1 MLAKRECQS
10 TLMLSG
16 APLSRAS
23 PLPQG
28 QLQAAGRVVYDCS
41 MEIVMSRFSAVPCLS
56 PAQAS
61 YALNESGVRFRHATA
76 ILCGAL
82 LAPSALAD
90 DHAGHSEELSPT
102 VITAVAPSSP
112 LTIVTNP
119 KDPRQPVPAS
129 DGADYLKTIPG
140 FAMVRNGGT
149 NGDPVLRGMFG
160 SRLNILTNGSM
171 MLGACPG
178 RMDAPTSYISP
189 ETYDRLTVIK
199 GPQTVLWGP
208 GSSAGTI
215 LFDRE
220 PEHFGELGTR
230 VNASVLAGSY
240 GRFDKLVDAAAG
252 GQSGYVRVIGNTA
265 HSDDYQDGNNDT
277 VASRYDKWNGDVAIG
292 WTPNTDTLLELT
304 AGRGDGEARY
314 AGRGM
319 DGSQFLRESLG
330 LRFEQSNIGEVLDK
344 VEAQIYYNYADHVM
358 DNYTLRTPSG
368 TGMMSGPMASNVDRR
383 TLGARV
389 KGTWRWA
396 DVQLISGIDAQ
407 TNEHRQRGAMGVDTY
422 KDLPYTKDADFHNY
436 GVFGELTW
444 YAADRDRLIN
454 GARLDRASAKDF
466 RQTIGSGMMTR
477 PNPTADDTRAD
488 TLPSGFIRYEHD
500 LADSPTTLYAGLGHT
515 QRFPDYWEL
524 FSPKSGPAGS
534 VNAFDSIKPEKTTQL
549 DFGLQYKTEDL
560 EAWTSAYVGQVRD
573 YILFNYTPT
582 MMGTTSQAENID
594 ARIMGGELGAAYN
607 LTDNWKADATL
618 AYAWGKNSSDGSALP
633 QMPPLDARF
642 GLTYSE
648 DNWSAGALWRV
659 VAAQNRIDQ
668 NKGNVVGKDFG
679 KTPGFGVFSLNGA
692 YRINS
697 NWKVSS
703 GVDNLFGKAY
713 AEHLNLA
720 GNAGFGYPAN
730 DPQAIK
736 EPGRTLWTKVD
747 MSF

>member
-1 MLAKRECQS
+1 
-10 TLMLSG
+10 
-16 APLSRAS
+16 
-23 PLPQG
+23 
-28 QLQAAGRVVYDCS
+28 
-41 MEIVMSRFSAVPCLS
+41 MSRFTAVPCAES
-56 PAQAS
+56 ARAHF
-61 YALNESGVRFRHATA
+61 ALNESPIRCRHAIA
-76 ILCGAL
+76 VLCGVL
-82 LAPSALAD
+82 LTPLALAD
-90 DHAGHSEELSPT
+90 AHAGHEHELSPT
-102 VITAVAPSSP
+102 VITAIAPSSP

-129 DGADYLKTIPG
+129 DGGDYLKTIPG
-140 FAMVRNGGT
+140 FALVRNGGT

-189 ETYDRLTVIK
+189 ETYDSLTVIK

-208 GSSAGTI
+208 GASAGTV

-220 PEHFGELGTR
+220 PENFGELGTR
-230 VNASVLAGSY
+230 VNASLLAGSH
-240 GRFDKLVDAAAG
+240 GRFDKVVDAAAG
-252 GQSGYVRVIGNTA
+252 GPLGYVRVIGNTA
-265 HSDDYQDGNNDT
+265 HSDDYRDGNNDI
-277 VASRYDKWNGDVAIG
+277 VASRYDKWNGDIALG
-292 WTPNTDTLLELT
+292 WTPDADTLIELT
-304 AGRGDGEARY
+304 AGKGDGEARY

-330 LRFEQSNIGEVLDK
+330 LRLEKSNISEVLEK
-344 VEAQIYYNYADHVM
+344 LEAQVYYNYADHVM

-368 TGMMSGPMASNVDRR
+368 TGMMAGPMASNVDRR
-383 TLGARV
+383 TLGARI
-389 KGTWRWA
+389 KATWRWA
-396 DVQLISGIDAQ
+396 DVQLITGLDAQ
-407 TNEHRQRGAMGVDTY
+407 TNEHRQRSSMGIDTY
-422 KDLPYTKDADFHNY
+422 KELPYSKDADFHNY
-436 GVFGELTW
+436 GVFSEMTW
-444 YAADRDRLIN
+444 YATERDRLIT
-454 GARLDRASAKDF
+454 GARVDRASAKDY
-466 RQTIGSGMMTR
+466 RQTTGSGMMSR
-477 PNPTADDTRAD
+477 PNQTADDSRAD
-488 TLPSGFIRYEHD
+488 TLPSGFVRYEHD
-500 LADSPTTLYAGLGHT
+500 LADSPTTLYAGLGHA

-534 VNAFDSIKPEKTTQL
+534 VNAFDSIKPEKTTQF
-549 DFGLQYKTEDL
+549 DVGVNYKSADL
-560 EAWTSAYVGQVRD
+560 EAWASGYIGVVRD
-573 YILFNYTPT
+573 YILFDYTPG
-582 MMGTTSQAENID
+582 MMGMSTSRAENID

-648 DNWSAGALWRV
+648 AKWSAGALWRV
-659 VAAQNRIDQ
+659 VAAQHRIDA
-668 NKGNVVGKDFG
+668 NKGNVVGKDYAQSS
-679 KTPGFGVFSLNGA
+679 GFGVFSLNGA
-692 YRINS
+692 YRINQH
-697 NWKVSS
+697 WKVSS

-730 DPQAIK
+730 DPQAIN

>member
-1 MLAKRECQS
+1 
-10 TLMLSG
+10 
-16 APLSRAS
+16 
-23 PLPQG
+23 
-28 QLQAAGRVVYDCS
+28 
-41 MEIVMSRFSAVPCLS
+41 MSRFTAVLCAESAR
-56 PAQAS
+56 AHF
-61 YALNESGVRFRHATA
+61 ALNESRIRCRHAIA
-76 ILCGAL
+76 VLCGVL
-82 LAPSALAD
+82 LTPLALAD
-90 DHAGHSEELSPT
+90 DHTGHGNELSPT
-102 VITAVAPSSP
+102 VITAIAPSSP

-129 DGADYLKTIPG
+129 DGGDYLKTIPG
-140 FAMVRNGGT
+140 FALVRNGGT

-189 ETYDRLTVIK
+189 ETYDKLTVIK

-208 GSSAGTI
+208 GASAGTV

-220 PEHFGELGTR
+220 PENFGELGTR
-230 VNASVLAGSY
+230 VNASILAGSH
-240 GRFDKLVDAAAG
+240 GRFDKVVDAAAG
-252 GQSGYVRVIGNTA
+252 GPLGYVRVIGNTA
-265 HSDDYQDGNNDT
+265 HSDDYRDGNNDI
-277 VASRYDKWNGDVAIG
+277 VASRYDKWNGDVALG
-292 WTPNTDTLLELT
+292 WTPDADTLIELT
-304 AGRGDGEARY
+304 AGKGDGEARY

-330 LRFEQSNIGEVLDK
+330 LRLEKSNISEVLEK
-344 VEAQIYYNYADHVM
+344 LEAQVYYNYADHVM

-368 TGMMSGPMASNVDRR
+368 TGMMAGPMASNVDRR
-383 TLGARV
+383 TLGARI
-389 KGTWRWA
+389 KATWRWA
-396 DVQLISGIDAQ
+396 DVQLITGLDAQ
-407 TNEHRQRGAMGVDTY
+407 TNEHRQRSSMGIDTY
-422 KDLPYTKDADFHNY
+422 KDLPYSKDADFHNY
-436 GVFGELTW
+436 GVFSEMTW
-444 YAADRDRLIN
+444 YAAERDRLIT
-454 GARLDRASAKDF
+454 GARVDRASAKDY
-466 RQTIGSGMMTR
+466 RQTTGSGMMSR

-500 LADSPTTLYAGLGHT
+500 LADSPTTLYAGLGHA

-534 VNAFDSIKPEKTTQL
+534 VNAFDSIKPEKTTQF
-549 DFGLQYKTEDL
+549 DFGVNYKNADL
-560 EAWTSAYVGQVRD
+560 EAWTSGYIGVVRD
-573 YILFNYTPT
+573 YILFDYTPG
-582 MMGTTSQAENID
+582 MMGMSNSRAENID

-648 DNWSAGALWRV
+648 AKWSAGALWRV
-659 VAAQNRIDQ
+659 VAAQHRIDA
-668 NKGNVVGKDFG
+668 NKGNVVGKDYAQSS
-679 KTPGFGVFSLNGA
+679 GFGVFSLNGA
-692 YRINS
+692 YRINQH
-697 NWKVSS
+697 WKVSS

-730 DPQAIK
+730 DPQAIN

>member
-1 MLAKRECQS
+1 
-10 TLMLSG
+10 
-16 APLSRAS
+16 
-23 PLPQG
+23 
-28 QLQAAGRVVYDCS
+28 
-41 MEIVMSRFSAVPCLS
+41 MSRFTAVPC
-56 PAQAS
+56 AQSARAHF
-61 YALNESGVRFRHATA
+61 ALNESRIRCRHAIA
-76 ILCGAL
+76 VLCGVL
-82 LAPSALAD
+82 LTPLALAD
-90 DHAGHSEELSPT
+90 DHTGHENELSPT
-102 VITAVAPSSP
+102 VITAIAPSSP

-119 KDPRQPVPAS
+119 RDPRQPVPAS
-129 DGADYLKTIPG
+129 DGGDYLKTIPG
-140 FAMVRNGGT
+140 FALVRNGGT

-189 ETYDRLTVIK
+189 ETYDKLTVIK

-208 GSSAGTI
+208 GASAGTV

-220 PEHFGELGTR
+220 PENFGELGTR
-230 VNASVLAGSY
+230 VNASILAGSH
-240 GRFDKLVDAAAG
+240 GRFDKVVDAAAG
-252 GQSGYVRVIGNTA
+252 GPLGYVRVIGNTA
-265 HSDDYQDGNNDT
+265 HSDDYRDGNNDI
-277 VASRYDKWNGDVAIG
+277 VASRYDKWNGDVALG
-292 WTPNTDTLLELT
+292 WTPDADTLIELT
-304 AGRGDGEARY
+304 AGKGDGEARY

-330 LRFEQSNIGEVLDK
+330 LRFEKSNISEVLEK
-344 VEAQIYYNYADHVM
+344 LEAQVYYNYADHVM

-368 TGMMSGPMASNVDRR
+368 TGMMAGPMASNVDRR
-383 TLGARV
+383 TLGARI
-389 KGTWRWA
+389 KATWRWA
-396 DVQLISGIDAQ
+396 DVQLITGLDAQ
-407 TNEHRQRGAMGVDTY
+407 TNEHRQRSSMGIDTY
-422 KDLPYTKDADFHNY
+422 KDLPYSKDADFHNY
-436 GVFGELTW
+436 GVFSEMTW
-444 YAADRDRLIN
+444 YAAERDRLIT
-454 GARLDRASAKDF
+454 GARVDRASAKDY
-466 RQTIGSGMMTR
+466 RQTTGSGMMSR

-500 LADSPTTLYAGLGHT
+500 LAESPTTLYAGLGHV

-549 DFGLQYKTEDL
+549 DFGVNYKSADL
-560 EAWTSAYVGQVRD
+560 EAWASGYIGVVRD
-573 YILFNYTPT
+573 YILFDYTPG
-582 MMGTTSQAENID
+582 MMGMSTSRAENID

-648 DNWSAGALWRV
+648 AKWSAGALWRV
-659 VAAQNRIDQ
+659 VAAQHRIDA
-668 NKGNVVGKDFG
+668 NKGNVVGKDYAQSS
-679 KTPGFGVFSLNGA
+679 GFGVFSLNGA
-692 YRINS
+692 YRINQH
-697 NWKVSS
+697 WKVSS

-730 DPQAIK
+730 DPQAIN

>member
-1 MLAKRECQS
+1 
-10 TLMLSG
+10 
-16 APLSRAS
+16 
-23 PLPQG
+23 
-28 QLQAAGRVVYDCS
+28 
-41 MEIVMSRFSAVPCLS
+41 MSRFTAVPCAES
-56 PAQAS
+56 ARAHF
-61 YALNESGVRFRHATA
+61 ALNESPIRCRHAIA
-76 ILCGAL
+76 VLCGVL
-82 LAPSALAD
+82 LTPLALAD
-90 DHAGHSEELSPT
+90 DHAGHENELSPT
-102 VITAVAPSSP
+102 VITAIAPSSP

-129 DGADYLKTIPG
+129 DGGDYLKTIPG
-140 FAMVRNGGT
+140 FALVRNGGT

-189 ETYDRLTVIK
+189 ETYDKLTVIK

-208 GSSAGTI
+208 GASAGTV

-220 PEHFGELGTR
+220 PENFGELGTR
-230 VNASVLAGSY
+230 VNASLLAGSH
-240 GRFDKLVDAAAG
+240 GRFDKVVDAAAG
-252 GQSGYVRVIGNTA
+252 GPLGYVRVIGNTA
-265 HSDDYQDGNNDT
+265 HSDDYRDGNNDI
-277 VASRYDKWNGDVAIG
+277 VASRYDKWNGDVALG
-292 WTPNTDTLLELT
+292 WTPDADTLIELT
-304 AGRGDGEARY
+304 AGKGDGEARY

-330 LRFEQSNIGEVLDK
+330 LRLEKSNISEVLEK
-344 VEAQIYYNYADHVM
+344 LEAQVYYNYADHVM

-368 TGMMSGPMASNVDRR
+368 TGMMAGPMASNVDRR
-383 TLGARV
+383 TLGARI
-389 KGTWRWA
+389 KATWRWA
-396 DVQLISGIDAQ
+396 DVQLITGLDAQ
-407 TNEHRQRGAMGVDTY
+407 TNEHRQRSSMGIDTY
-422 KDLPYTKDADFHNY
+422 KDLPYSKDADFHNY
-436 GVFGELTW
+436 GVFSEMTW
-444 YAADRDRLIN
+444 YAAERDRLIT
-454 GARLDRASAKDF
+454 GARVDRASAKDY
-466 RQTIGSGMMTR
+466 RQTTGSGMMSR

-488 TLPSGFIRYEHD
+488 TLPSGFVRYEHD
-500 LADSPTTLYAGLGHT
+500 LTDSPTTLYAGLGHA

-534 VNAFDSIKPEKTTQL
+534 VNAFDSIKPEKTTQF
-549 DFGLQYKTEDL
+549 DFGVNYKSADL
-560 EAWTSAYVGQVRD
+560 EAWASGYIGVVRD
-573 YILFNYTPT
+573 YILFDYTPG
-582 MMGTTSQAENID
+582 MMGMSTSRAENID

-607 LTDNWKADATL
+607 LTDHWKADATL

-648 DNWSAGALWRV
+648 AKWSAGALWRV
-659 VAAQNRIDQ
+659 VAAQHRIDA
-668 NKGNVVGKDFG
+668 NKGNVVGKDYAQSS
-679 KTPGFGVFSLNGA
+679 GFGVFSLNGA
-692 YRINS
+692 YRINQH
-697 NWKVSS
+697 WKVSS

-730 DPQAIK
+730 DPQAIN

>member
-1 MLAKRECQS
+1 
-10 TLMLSG
+10 
-16 APLSRAS
+16 
-23 PLPQG
+23 
-28 QLQAAGRVVYDCS
+28 
-41 MEIVMSRFSAVPCLS
+41 MSRFTAVPCAES
-56 PAQAS
+56 ARAHF
-61 YALNESGVRFRHATA
+61 ALNESRIRCRHAIA
-76 ILCGAL
+76 VLCGL
-82 LAPSALAD
+82 LLTPLALAD
-90 DHAGHSEELSPT
+90 DHASHESELSPT
-102 VITAVAPSSP
+102 VITAIAPSSP

-129 DGADYLKTIPG
+129 DGGDYLKTIPG
-140 FAMVRNGGT
+140 FALVRNGGT

-189 ETYDRLTVIK
+189 ETYDKLTVIK

-208 GSSAGTI
+208 GASAGTV

-220 PEHFGELGTR
+220 PENFGELGTR
-230 VNASVLAGSY
+230 VNASILAGSH
-240 GRFDKLVDAAAG
+240 GRFDKVIDAAAG
-252 GQSGYVRVIGNTA
+252 GPQGYMRVIGNTA
-265 HSDDYQDGNNDT
+265 HSDDYRDGNNDI
-277 VASRYDKWNGDVAIG
+277 VASRYDKWNGDVALG
-292 WTPNTDTLLELT
+292 WTPDADTLIELT
-304 AGRGDGEARY
+304 AGKGDGEARY

-330 LRFEQSNIGEVLDK
+330 LRLEKSNISEVLEK
-344 VEAQIYYNYADHVM
+344 LEAQVYYNYADHVM

-368 TGMMSGPMASNVDRR
+368 TGMMAGPMASNVDRR
-383 TLGARV
+383 TLGARL
-389 KGTWRWA
+389 KATWRWA
-396 DVQLISGIDAQ
+396 DVQLITGLDAQ
-407 TNEHRQRGAMGVDTY
+407 TNEHRQRSSMGIDTY
-422 KDLPYTKDADFHNY
+422 KDLPYSKDADFHNY
-436 GVFGELTW
+436 GVFSEMTW
-444 YAADRDRLIN
+444 YAAERDRLIT
-454 GARLDRASAKDF
+454 GARVDRASAKDY
-466 RQTIGSGMMTR
+466 RQTTGSGMMSR

-500 LADSPTTLYAGLGHT
+500 LADSPTTLYAGLGHA

-534 VNAFDSIKPEKTTQL
+534 VNAFDSIKPEKTTQF
-549 DFGLQYKTEDL
+549 DFGVNYRSADL
-560 EAWTSAYVGQVRD
+560 EAWASGYIGVVRD
-573 YILFNYTPT
+573 YILFDYTPG
-582 MMGTTSQAENID
+582 MMGMSTSRAENID

-642 GLTYSE
+642 GLTYSQ

-659 VAAQNRIDQ
+659 VAAQHRIDA
-668 NKGNVVGKDFG
+668 NKGNVVGKDYAQSS
-679 KTPGFGVFSLNGA
+679 GFGVFSLNGA
-692 YRINS
+692 YRINQH
-697 NWKVSS
+697 WKVSS

-730 DPQAIK
+730 DPQAIN